1 MSDKRFDVDATPN
14 IDEIDRT
21 AADRP
26 NRIPSLKTVE
36 WDNKKMIG
44 AGALG
49 AGGLFLILMLA
60 TGGIGGSNEV
70 ALTKPKPPAVDQAPY
85 DPNTVIA
92 PTLASAPRDPNA
104 PVQLTGEQVPAIGPD
119 GQPITP
125 VGPDGRSA
133 ANGQQ
138 TREQTAAEKRRAE
151 ALALQDSA
159 RRSTLVAY
167 NGSAAGFGNRS
178 GFAGQNG
185 ADDDQYGADRG
196 SAGGSQ
202 QTKLDELKRT
212 SAIGRATAR
221 LIGDRNY
228 LVTAGAIIPC
238 TLQTAMDSSVP
249 GYATCIIPRDIY
261 SDNGR
266 VVLMEKGTR
275 VFGEY
280 QGGLQ
285 RGQYRLFAMWTRA
298 VTPRGVAIDIGSPA
312 SDGLGRAGMTGKI
325 NRFFWERFGGALL
338 FSVLES
344 GGQVAA
350 SAVGPNGTNITRVPS
365 DSTSQILQDTQQIR
379 PVVRINQGA
388 EMAITVAKDFDF
400 SQVYGLN
407 LK

>member
-1 MSDKRFDVDATPN
+1 MSDKRFDVDATPGM
-14 IDEIDRT
+14 DEIDRT
-21 AADRP
+21 SPAADRA
-26 NRIPSLKTVE
+26 NRIPSLKGFQ
-36 WDNKKMIG
+36 WDTKRMIV

-49 AGGLFLILMLA
+49 GSLLFA
-60 TGGIGGSNEV
+60 
-70 ALTKPKPPAVDQAPY
+70 ALTIAAGVGGNNQVPEAKPKAAAAEVPY

-92 PTLASAPRDPNA
+92 PTLATAPVDPNA
-104 PVQLTGEQVPAIGPD
+104 PVALNGEQVPPIGP
-119 GQPITP
+119 GAP
-125 VGPDGRSA
+125 GAGA
-133 ANGQQ
+133 YQQ
-138 TREQTAAEKRRAE
+138 TPQQTAAQRRREQAAQLRDE
-151 ALALQDSA
+151 A

-167 NGSAAGFGNRS
+167 S
-178 GFAGQNG
+178 GQFASPGQGQQNNG
-185 ADDDQYGADRG
+185 ATGV
-196 SAGGSQ
+196 SQ
-202 QTKLDELKRT
+202 QTPGDDAANQGTKLDQLKRT
-212 SAIGRATAR
+212 SAINRTTAR
-221 LIGDRNY
+221 MIGDRNY

-249 GYATCIIPRDIY
+249 GYATCVIPRDVY

-285 RGQYRLFAMWTRA
+285 RGQKRLFAMWTRA

-312 SDGLGRAGMTGKI
+312 SDSLGRAGMTGKI
-325 NRFFWERFGGALL
+325 DRFFWERFGTALL

-350 SAVGPNGTNITRVPS
+350 SSVGPDGTNITRVPS

-379 PVVRINQGA
+379 PVVRINQGT
-388 EMAITVAKDFDF
+388 EMAITVAQDFDF
-400 SQVYGLN
+400 SQVYGLG